1 MSGIVSHRSLW
12 AGCLVLALGA
22 PAAVL
27 AQGVEQQ
34 TTPGA
39 ATEVVTVGTPP
50 IEGGYLYIA
59 GVKPSERPAGA
70 PVITEFVKTPEWY
83 AQALSGVSEP
93 YPASLNFL
101 EDVGG
106 WWTPFAH
113 PGMPGHYDIR
123 GWHAAK

>member
-39 ATEVVTVGTPP
+39 PTEVVTVGTPP

-70 PVITEFVKTPEWY
+70 PVITEFVKTQEWY
-83 AQALSGVSEP
+83 AYALTGVEQP
-93 YPASLNFL
+93 YPKSLWFMDN
-101 EDVGG
+101 VGG
-106 WWTPFAH
+106 WWVSFTQ
-113 PGMPGHYDIR
+113 PGMTGPYDIR